1 MGPLVV
7 VGGNAA
13 GMSAAAEARRT
24 DPALPITVLEGGPDA
39 SYSACGIPY
48 VISGEVAGLGALV
61 TAPPEEF
68 RRTRDIDVRT
78 GAEAIGIDPEARR
91 LTLAGG
97 EEVPYG
103 ALVVATG
110 ARPLRPG
117 IPGADHPGVHVLR
130 DLESARDLEAALA
143 PHVRAR
149 AVLVGSGPIGLETA
163 EALLARGAHV
173 TVVEIAPQVLPAL
186 SPVAAAPV
194 AAALAAAGVRVRTGA
209 TVSEIARDGD
219 GLAVVVDGERLPA
232 DLVVLG
238 TGVAPETRLAAAAG
252 CALGDRDAILVDRRG
267 RTSVPGIWAAG
278 DCAVAHHQVLD
289 RPVWMP
295 LATIANAQGRMT
307 GRDAAGG
314 EGRYAGA
321 IGSWVSRFRDV
332 AFGSAGLD
340 EAAAADA
347 GFTPRAIAREGRD
360 RSGYMPGVLRVLA
373 RLVWDAP
380 TGRLLGA
387 QLAGEAAVA
396 PRLHTAAAA
405 IGAGMTIRELAESD
419 FAYAPPVAALR
430 DPLELAAAAAIG
442 DAR

>member
-13 GMSAAAEARRT
+13 GMSAAAAARRT
-24 DPALPITVLEGGPDA
+24 DPALPITVLEAGPDA
-39 SYSACGIPY
+39 SYASCGIPY
-48 VISGEVAGLGALV
+48 VISGEVAALGALV
-61 TAPPEEF
+61 TAPPDEF

-78 GAEAIGIDPEARR
+78 GAEVTRIDPAGRR
-91 LTLAGG
+91 VALANGD
-97 EEVPYG
+97 EIAYG

-110 ARPLRPG
+110 ARPVRPPV
-117 IPGADHPGVHVLR
+117 PGADLPGVHVLR
-130 DLESARDLEAALA
+130 DLRSAREMQAALA
-143 PHVRAR
+143 PHVRPR
-149 AVLVGSGPIGLETA
+149 VVLVGSGPIGLEAA
-163 EALLARGAHV
+163 EALLARGALV
-173 TVVEIAPQVLPAL
+173 TVVEIAGQVLPAL
-186 SPVAAAPV
+186 SPVVAAPV
-194 AAALAAAGVRVRTGA
+194 AAALAQAGVRVHTGA
-209 TVSEIARDGD
+209 TVSEIVPDGD
-219 GLAVVVDGERLPA
+219 GLAVVADGAPLPA

-238 TGVAPETRLAAAAG
+238 TGVAPETRLAVAAG
-252 CALGDRDAILVDRRG
+252 CALGDRDAIAVDRRG
-267 RTSVPGIWAAG
+267 RTSVPGVWAAG

-289 RPVWMP
+289 RPMWMP
-295 LATIANAQGRMT
+295 LATVANAQGRVA

-314 EGRYAGA
+314 EARYGGA

-332 AFGSAGLD
+332 SFGSAGLD
-340 EAAAADA
+340 EAAASDA

-360 RSGYMPGVLRVLA
+360 RSGYMPGALRVLV

-380 TGRLLGA
+380 SGRLLGA
-387 QLAGEAAVA
+387 QMAGEAAVA

-405 IGAGMTIRELAESD
+405 IGAGMTIRALAESD